1 MIATSRPSGPAS
13 STSGFIDA
21 RPIRIA
27 LVVSVYLGLLV
38 LTHTSA
44 QGDTSLYAA
53 SLIERLHGRP
63 ADFWE
68 FGHAIWRPLVIVLF
82 RLLHPTIDASDAVV
96 FEQVVNVM
104 TGLAMLGGAAGLIAF
119 QSWMER
125 LELPH
130 WPALAGTIALGAA
143 SAYVGYAQTGSSYI
157 PSVAML
163 IVGLRAMA
171 ANDRRQHARTIAEA
185 SMAFALAVL
194 FWFPMVLAVPAGVIS
209 AIVLRGD
216 SGSRRRVAGA
226 VCLLSGMMTV
236 VAYAAVAYLAGVRSV
251 ADLRTW
257 MAAATHDIVGI
268 GGVPRAI
275 VGFGRSLV
283 NMDRLGLVAKRYLLH
298 DPYNSA
304 TVADIARAG
313 LLRLALLYALLAGVA
328 VALMRRPPG
337 RGALVFLMLTAVPV
351 VGFALKWQGGDLE
364 RYLALF
370 PALFLAVALAIASLP
385 SSAQRTLG
393 GAVALLMVAV
403 NVPAISRAASVQEC
417 ETLAHRIESV
427 PRADARAIVIITPHE
442 LDEITSFASICP
454 ASPLLKTNNPP
465 RIYGLVT
472 ANNLRAPLWRE
483 QVAARAA
490 RAWASGGHLWVSRR
504 AFADAPD
511 VSSKWAEGDDPTVH
525 WRDFPQLFRQLDVGA
540 PVGGADGFVEILPTG
555 RSKAALDKVKKRAP

>member
-1 MIATSRPSGPAS
+1 MISTARPSRAAS
-13 STSGFIDA
+13 SPWGKHDSRRA
-21 RPIRIA
+21 RIA
-27 LVVSVYLGLLV
+27 LVVGLYIALLA

-44 QGDTSLYAA
+44 QGDTSLYAS
-53 SLIERLHGRP
+53 SLIERLRGRP
-63 ADFWE
+63 GDFWE
-68 FGHAIWRPLVIVLF
+68 FGHAIWRPLVFVLF
-82 RLLHPTIDASDAVV
+82 RLFHPTVDASDAVV
-96 FEQVVNVM
+96 FEHVVNVM
-104 TGLAMLGGAAGLIAF
+104 AGIAMLAGAAGLIAF
-119 QSWMER
+119 HSWMER
-125 LELPH
+125 LDLPP
-130 WPALAGTIALGAA
+130 WPALAATIALCAA
-143 SAYVGYAQTGSSYI
+143 SAYLGYAQTGASYI

-171 ANDRRQHARTIAEA
+171 ADDRRPAAWTIAGA

-216 SGSRRRVAGA
+216 SRPRRRIAGA
-226 VCLLSGMMTV
+226 VCLVTGMTAVM
-236 VAYAAVAYLAGVRSV
+236 AYAAVAYLADVRSV
-251 ADLRTW
+251 AELRHW

-268 GGVPRAI
+268 GGAPRAI

-298 DPYNSA
+298 DPYNTA

-313 LLRLALLYALLAGVA
+313 LLRLALLYALLACA
-328 VALMRRPPG
+328 AI
-337 RGALVFLMLTAVPV
+337 ALVRHPRGRRALAFLMLTAVPV
-351 VGFALKWQGGDLE
+351 VGFALKWQGGDIE

-370 PALFLAVALAIASLP
+370 PALFLAAAFAIASLP
-385 SSAQRTLG
+385 WSAQRMMG
-393 GAVALLMVAV
+393 GAVVLLMVGV
-403 NVPAISRAASVQEC
+403 NVPAISRAAGAREC

-427 PRADARAIVIITPHE
+427 PRADTRAVVIITPHE
-442 LDEITSFASICP
+442 LDEITSFSSICP
-454 ASPLLKTNNPP
+454 ASPLLKATNPP

-511 VSSKWAEGDDPTVH
+511 ANSKWAEGDDPTVR
-525 WRDFPQLFRQLDVGA
+525 WRDFPHWFRQLDVSA

-555 RSKAALDKVKKRAP
+555 RSKSALDKVRKPAP